1 MHAGEDAHSRTSP
14 TSFLI
19 SLTMTAVE
27 YTCHDGTELDALFPT
42 PSLPPTVLCP
52 QRYAGSSPEALAA
65 LRYVLK
71 DNHAKY
77 HIFINDQK
85 WHKCV
90 SS

>member
-1 MHAGEDAHSRTSP
+1 
-14 TSFLI
+14 
-19 SLTMTAVE
+19 MTAVE
-27 YTCHDGTELDALFPT
+27 HTCHDGTELDALFPT

-52 QRYAGSSPEALAA
+52 QRYAGSSPEALAT

-90 SS
+90 STLPDT